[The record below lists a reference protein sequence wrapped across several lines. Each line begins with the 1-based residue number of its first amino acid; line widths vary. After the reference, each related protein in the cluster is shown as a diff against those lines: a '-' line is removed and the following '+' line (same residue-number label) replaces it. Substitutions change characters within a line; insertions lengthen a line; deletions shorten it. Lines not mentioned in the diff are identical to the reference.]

1 MSRRA
6 SLGLASAL
14 AAPLL
19 AASLLALAC
28 AGSPAHADFVYGL
41 NAGAGRG
48 IHQIDTTT
56 GATTL
61 VAATPSLTVSGSGG
75 NGLAYDAANNAFYYV
90 RQTGTTRFFM
100 RNVAGTETTLGAI
113 TAPGLVYSGTF
124 YNGHYWAVRNGSAN
138 TALRLTPAGA
148 GFTQAIL
155 PIGLPVN
162 ASFGDI
168 ASTATGLT
176 YAACSAGFFSFNL
189 STPGSPATTVTLAPS
204 NYQIAFGNTGLFAAL
219 GSNIYSVN
227 TATGIRTFTAA
238 TAPGLSFNDL
248 ASIPAPGAAAV
259 LGLAGL
265 AGGRRRR

>member
-6 SLGLASAL
+6 SLGLASVL

-19 AASLLALAC
+19 ALAC
-28 AGSPAHADFVYGL
+28 ANSPAHADFVYGL

-48 IHQIDTTT
+48 IHQIDTST

-100 RNVAGTETTLGAI
+100 RNVGGTETTLGAI
-113 TAPGLVYSGTF
+113 TAPGAVFSGTF
-124 YNGHYWAVRNGSAN
+124 YNGHYWAVRNGIAN

-148 GFTQAIL
+148 GFTQSIL

-162 ASFGDI
+162 AKFGDI

-176 YAACSAGFFSFNL
+176 YAAC
-189 STPGSPATTVTLAPS
+189 SPATTVTLAPS

-227 TATGIRTFTAA
+227 TTTGVRTFTAA

-248 ASIPAPGAAAV
+248 ASIPAPGTGAL

-265 AGGRRRR
+265 GARRRRR

>member
-1 MSRRA
+1 MSRSA
-6 SLGLASAL
+6 SLGLASVL

-19 AASLLALAC
+19 AIACTGSL
-28 AGSPAHADFVYGL
+28 AHADFVYGL
-41 NAGAGRG
+41 NGSGSKG
-48 IHQIDTTT
+48 IYRIDTNT

-61 VAATPSLTVSGSGG
+61 VAATPSLTVGGSGG

-100 RNVAGTETTLGAI
+100 RNVGGTETTLGAI
-113 TAPGLVYSGTF
+113 TAPGVVFSGTF
-124 YNGHYWAVRNGSAN
+124 YNGHYWAVRNGTAN

-148 GFTQAIL
+148 GFTQSIL

-162 ASFGDI
+162 ANFGDI

-176 YAACSAGFFSFNL
+176 YAACTMGFFSFNL

-204 NYQIAFGNTGLFAAL
+204 NYQIAFGNTGLFGVQ

-227 TATGIRTFTAA
+227 TTTGIRTFTAA

-248 ASIPAPGAAAV
+248 ASIPTPGTLAL

-265 AGGRRRR
+265 GARRRRR

>member
-1 MSRRA
+1 MSRSA
-6 SLGLASAL
+6 SLGLASVL

-19 AASLLALAC
+19 AIACTGSL
-28 AGSPAHADFVYGL
+28 AHADFVYGL
-41 NAGAGRG
+41 NGSGSKG
-48 IHQIDTTT
+48 IYRIDTNT

-61 VAATPSLTVSGSGG
+61 VAATPSLTVGGSGG
-75 NGLAYDAANNAFYYV
+75 NGLAYDAANSAFYYV

-100 RNVAGTETTLGAI
+100 RNVGGTETTLGAI
-113 TAPGLVYSGTF
+113 TAPGVVFSGTF
-124 YNGHYWAVRNGSAN
+124 YNGHYWAVRNGIAN

-148 GFTQAIL
+148 GFTQSIL

-162 ASFGDI
+162 ANFGDI

-176 YAACSAGFFSFNL
+176 YAACTMGFFSFNL

-204 NYQIAFGNTGLFAAL
+204 NYQIAFGNTGLFGVQ

-227 TATGIRTFTAA
+227 TTTGIRTFTAA

-248 ASIPAPGAAAV
+248 ASVPTPGTLAL

-265 AGGRRRR
+265 GARRRR

>member
-1 MSRRA
+1 MARRA
-6 SLGLASAL
+6 SLGLASVL

-19 AASLLALAC
+19 ALAC
-28 AGSPAHADFVYGL
+28 ANSPAHADFVYGL

-48 IHQIDTTT
+48 IHQIDTST

-90 RQTGTTRFFM
+90 RQTSTTKFFM
-100 RNVAGTETTLGAI
+100 RNVGGTETTLGAN
-113 TAPGLVYSGTF
+113 TAPGAVFSGTF
-124 YNGHYWAVRNGSAN
+124 YNGHYWAVRNGIAN

-148 GFTQAIL
+148 GFTQSIL

-162 ASFGDI
+162 ANFGDI

-227 TATGIRTFTAA
+227 LANGVRTFTAA

-248 ASIPAPGAAAV
+248 ASIPAPGAFAL
-259 LGLAGL
+259 LGLGGFAG
-265 AGGRRRR
+265 AGARRRR

>member
-1 MSRRA
+1 MSRSA
-6 SLGLASAL
+6 SLALSTVL

-19 AASLLALAC
+19 AIACTGSL
-28 AGSPAHADFVYGL
+28 AHADFVYGL

-48 IHQIDTTT
+48 IHQIDTST
-56 GATTL
+56 GVTTL

-90 RQTGTTRFFM
+90 RQTGTTQFFM

-113 TAPGLVYSGTF
+113 TAPGVVFSGTF
-124 YNGHYWAVRNGSAN
+124 YNGHYWAVRNGIAN

-148 GFTQAIL
+148 GFTQSIL

-227 TATGIRTFTAA
+227 TTTGIRTFTAA

-248 ASIPAPGAAAV
+248 ASVPTPGALAL
-259 LGLAGL
+259 LGLAALG
-265 AGGRRRR
+265 ARRRRA